1 LEVNDRAA
9 PFREAVERGDHA
21 AILATMAPDVVFRS
35 PVRFHPYV
43 GREAVSRVFRIL
55 LDTVDYYELTD
66 ELESDEQ
73 VGLVFKS
80 LFDDRDVEGIHLLRF
95 DEQGLI
101 REYTRW
107 RARCPASRR
116 CSRCSL
122 RRSGRPRKPPR
133 RSRRDRFRRARAR
146 TAGERRP
153 PTR

>member
-1 LEVNDRAA
+1 MSDRAA

-55 LDTVDYYELTD
+55 LDTVDHYELTD

-101 REYTRW
+101 REYTEMARPMSGVAAMFEVLAPKI
-107 RARCPASRR
+107 RAAEEAASAVA
-116 CSRCSL
+116 
-122 RRSGRPRKPPR
+122 P
-133 RSRRDRFRRARAR
+133 
-146 TAGERRP
+146 
-153 PTR
+153 